1 MMSQWHLGTH
11 QTISNYI
18 LYAFLL
24 YLPLE
29 WIHSNLEWIH
39 SNREWIHS
47 KSLDDFLEKCSGPAQ
62 NNILWKIFFGI
73 NSTKIFRVL
82 ATTFSSQ
89 FSKKLFNPS
98 MNSFQYGMNVFQV
111 RMNSFHMG
119 MYSYYYRY
127 SHTVLYTVLI
137 LIQMT
142 TSSTVFLQYLG
153 DLKLFQI
160 HLNWITILELNL
172 ENYLHVLEFK

>member
-1 MMSQWHLGTH
+1 MHS
-11 QTISNYI
+11 
-18 LYAFLL
+18 

-47 KSLDDFLEKCSGPAQ
+47 KSLDVFLEKCSGPAQ
-62 NNILWKIFFGI
+62 NNIIWKILFGMD
-73 NSTKIFRVL
+73 STKIFRVL

-89 FSKKLFNPS
+89 FSKKWFNPS

-127 SHTVLYTVLI
+127 SHTVISKTVLKCC
-137 LIQMT
+137 
-142 TSSTVFLQYLG
+142 
-153 DLKLFQI
+153 LKL
-160 HLNWITILELNL
+160 HLKCTLKENLIL
-172 ENYLHVLEFK
+172 LHLFYSIFFLCKIFRSLFLFLSN

>member
-1 MMSQWHLGTH
+1 MSQWHLGTH
-11 QTISNYI
+11 KTISTT
-18 LYAFLL
+18 FCMHS

-47 KSLDDFLEKCSGPAQ
+47 KSLDVFLEKCSGPAQ
-62 NNILWKIFFGI
+62 NNILQKILFGMD
-73 NSTKIFRVL
+73 STKIFRVL

-89 FSKKLFNPS
+89 FSKKWFNPS

-127 SHTVLYTVLI
+127 SHTANRNSSSSRIKRKRHHI
-137 LIQMT
+137 LGHCVT
-142 TSSTVFLQYLG
+142 F
-153 DLKLFQI
+153 
-160 HLNWITILELNL
+160 TIIINR
-172 ENYLHVLEFK
+172 KP